1 MVDNEALEAGRRA
14 AALIWEDAPEAAAI
28 SDPRVAAF
36 ATGVLE
42 GFSAAL
48 QGTPGLMRK
57 LVRHASAAAEDLN
70 VEAFHGV
77 VEVLQN
83 ADDLGATEVRIAV
96 REENG
101 RRRLLI
107 VHNGASVTCHHVL
120 AMVLPY
126 LTTKSEDAEQKGRF
140 GIGLKTLRRI
150 STRMEVHC
158 APYHFSAEGMG
169 LAAVKPKMAI
179 EGVYDPSSDTLL
191 ALDLVP
197 DFDSEDLRK
206 WVGEFNEEN
215 LLFLNSLST
224 LSWLGGAGN
233 ETISHVLERGAWTN
247 AAEGGETLEQR
258 PVTGTSAAWTIYR
271 ATLECPEQLGRSH
284 KATGATTK
292 ISIAVAENEHPTGLF
307 ISFRTRVPVTLPFS
321 IDAQFDPSTARE
333 GLIDNPWNR
342 WLIARCGDVLTSI
355 AAVLLS
361 SDPPRAWRWIP
372 LRSEHAGTLND
383 AWPRQAFDETF
394 DKVRLGLAESGMIRL
409 GEGRVPLSNLCFES
423 EELEGLLSASDLE
436 LLYPKRR
443 AVDYAVRDA
452 DGRWRSVLA
461 SIGVSQRVGIDEL
474 LEGFGRHLFIN
485 HPVEWWI
492 EAGTRIADHAISTA
506 VWGVPCWLSDAGQPV
521 AALVRGSTE
530 RPLVIGS
537 ELSSFARHWKL
548 FDRLNEGYS
557 SDPRGQEA
565 VAWLQRNAEVAA
577 HIDEP
582 AELAAFGEAYREK
595 PVVPTDVELREIR
608 DRFDQLSD
616 RSAAPLGP
624 KVGSAL
630 LLDAYSHRGG
640 KKVAMQATPTEA
652 YLPRTLDGEYPFWP
666 EAAGST
672 PDLVWL
678 SPSYDDRLKTA
689 ARGRSR
695 RLEDGTVSRGP
706 RKFLMLLGA
715 ACWPRVSK
723 VGRIDGGGPSRQR
736 ALRSASAEFVEEDY
750 SSPDLRRVLTAISR
764 APRKDRRARSAALM
778 KALSRYWTV
787 YADVMVTTAWHMA
800 LKYQY
805 PRGTIDAEW
814 LCQLRDAEW
823 VVLNSGKLCRP
834 DQAVIRTVQTQ
845 AAYPAASFVAN
856 VAADDVDPAFAAS
869 LKLITDVRASDL
881 VAALESL
888 RSEPGPPSAERALQA
903 YRALAKQCPANPGWN
918 TKIGDMSVFN
928 LKQRF
933 GAGSGLVLV
942 PNAAQDG
949 GVWRKPADL
958 LVGRDVIH
966 QPERFAPGGPSC
978 VRLWAALGIQTP
990 QLDDCISALR
1000 RLGTSTFGPEVDAT
1014 LIDIYRHMEPLIS
1027 KADRR
1032 QRIAL
1037 RSLPVSIGSG
1047 WATDRPVFHIEDRE
1061 LRSRLAAARP
1071 DLSFWSPPCDVHSLS
1086 HLVAALSLTVIEPTL
1101 RIVEDEC
1108 ARETG
1113 EAMRLR
1119 FQACVDHLSN
1129 ELARNDPAARGQLRM
1144 AWPEFRGM
1152 PLSVSDGPFRVL
1164 VEHPSL
1170 SPRPIAIEMQ
1180 AALRRDPLHL
1190 FISSSAFPQ
1199 RDRGGRAIAELFAPD
1214 VRHRVEAEW
1223 VASWVASADGA
1234 VARMTLASDEEHA
1247 RALAEQ
1253 ASKIEVRPDSKIS
1266 VSAPASRSKKAAAP
1280 RQLKS
1285 GHGGVVSVEVVTG
1298 SPPTQPG
1305 PKKPL
1310 SKDAPPPSATLP
1322 DPLTVAPLDY
1332 DARDLEQHAWEV
1344 LAEVLNAS
1352 EEAQI
1357 ADFRKRHQVGADG
1370 AIDWKKFVEL
1380 KATGAGPQA
1389 SVELSAT
1396 EFERAQEK
1404 GLDYVLA
1411 LVSGLEKGRQTEI
1424 RLIFDPANRVSLRP
1438 SGSVRLVGLADAPA
1452 VVIRLAVEP
1461 DEQTIAA

>member
-1 MVDNEALEAGRRA
+1 MTEDEALEAGRRA
-14 AALIWEDAPEAAAI
+14 AALIWEDAPDAAAV
-28 SDPRVAAF
+28 SDPRLAAF

-48 QGTPGLMRK
+48 HGAPGLMRK

-70 VEAFHGV
+70 VEPFHGV
-77 VEVLQN
+77 IEVLQN

-101 RRRLLI
+101 RRRLVI
-107 VHNGASVTCHHVL
+107 AHNGAPVTCHHVL

-169 LAAVKPKMAI
+169 LAIVEPIPAI
-179 EGVYDPSSDTLL
+179 QGVYDPASDTLL
-191 ALDLVP
+191 ALDLVG
-197 DFDSEDLRK
+197 DFDPEELLK

-215 LLFLNSLST
+215 LLFLNSLSRFR
-224 LSWLGGAGN
+224 WIGGSED
-233 ETISHVLERGAWTN
+233 ETISHTVERGAWTS
-247 AAEGGETLEQR
+247 GGEGPGALELR
-258 PVTGTSAAWTIYR
+258 RVTGTSAAWTVYR
-271 ATLECPEQLGRSH
+271 ATLECPEHLGRSH
-284 KATGATTK
+284 KATGTRTN
-292 ISIAVAENEHPTGLF
+292 ISIAVAEDEHPAGIF

-342 WLIARCGDVLTSI
+342 WLIACCGEVLKSI
-355 AAVLLS
+355 AAVLLAS
-361 SDPPRAWRWIP
+361 GPARAWRWIP
-372 LRSEHAGTLND
+372 LASEHAGNVDD

-394 DKVRLGLAESGMIRL
+394 DKVRLALAESGLIRL
-409 GEGRVPLSNLCFES
+409 GEDRVLIANLCFES

-443 AVDYAVRDA
+443 AVDHAIRDA
-452 DGRWRSVLA
+452 DGRWRAVLA

-474 LEGFGRHLFIN
+474 LEGFRRQVFDD

-492 EAGTRIADHAISTA
+492 EAGVRLADHAAPTA
-506 VWGVPCWLSDAGQPV
+506 VLGTSCWLSDSRQPV
-521 AALVRGSTE
+521 TAFARGSTE
-530 RPLVIGS
+530 RPLVIGP
-537 ELSSFARHWKL
+537 ELSSFARRWEL
-548 FDRLNEGYS
+548 FDRLDKAYS

-565 VAWLQRNAEVAA
+565 IAWLQRNAEVAA
-577 HIDEP
+577 HIDEA
-582 AELAAFGEAYREK
+582 AELAAFAEAYREN

-616 RSAAPLGP
+616 RSAAPLGA
-624 KVGSAL
+624 KVGRAL

-640 KKVAMQATPTEA
+640 KKLAMQASPMEA

-672 PDLVWL
+672 PELIWL

-689 ARGRSR
+689 ARGRTR

-706 RKFLMLLGA
+706 RKFLLLLGA
-715 ACWPRVSK
+715 ASWPRVNK
-723 VGRIDGGGPSRQR
+723 AGRIDGGGPSRQR
-736 ALRSASAEFVEEDY
+736 ALRAAAAEFVEEDY
-750 SSPDLRRVLTAISR
+750 SSPDLRRVLAAIAR
-764 APRKDRRARSAALM
+764 VPRKDRRARSAALM

-787 YADVMVTTAWHMA
+787 YADFMVTTAWHMA

-856 VAADDVDPAFAAS
+856 IAADDIDQAFAAS

-888 RSEPGPPSAERALQA
+888 RSEPGPPSVERALQA

-918 TKIGDMSVFN
+918 TKVGDMSIFD

-933 GAGSGLVLV
+933 GAGNGLVLV
-942 PNAAQDG
+942 PDAAEDG
-949 GVWRKPADL
+949 GVWRRPADL

-978 VRLWAALGIQTP
+978 ARLWTALGIQAP

-1000 RLGTSTFGPEVDAT
+1000 RLGATPLGPEVDAT
-1014 LIDIYRHMEPLIS
+1014 LIDIYRHMEPLVS
-1027 KADRR
+1027 KGDRR
-1032 QRIAL
+1032 QRMAL
-1037 RSLPVSIGSG
+1037 RSLPVSNSSG
-1047 WATDRPVFHIEDRE
+1047 WTTERPVFHVEDRE

-1086 HLVAALSLTVIEPTL
+1086 HLVTALGLTVIEPTM
-1101 RIVEDEC
+1101 RIVEDER

-1129 ELARNDPAARGQLRM
+1129 ELARNDPAAREQLRM
-1144 AWPEFRGM
+1144 AWPELREM

-1190 FISSSAFPQ
+1190 FISASAFAQ

-1223 VASWVASADGA
+1223 VASWVASADGT
-1234 VARMTLASDEEHA
+1234 VARMTLASDEELA
-1247 RALAEQ
+1247 QALAEL
-1253 ASKIEVRPDSKIS
+1253 AAKIEVKPDAKIS
-1266 VSAPASRSKKAAAP
+1266 VSAPASRSKKAAEP

-1285 GHGGVVSVEVVTG
+1285 GHGGVASVEVVTG
-1298 SPPTQPG
+1298 SPPTPLA

-1310 SKDAPPPSATLP
+1310 SKNAPPPSPPPP
-1322 DPLTVAPLDY
+1322 DPSTIAPLDY

-1344 LAEVLNAS
+1344 LTEVLNAS

-1380 KATGAGPQA
+1380 KATGGGPQA

-1404 GLDYVLA
+1404 GVDYVLA

-1452 VVIRLAVEP
+1452 VIVRIADEP